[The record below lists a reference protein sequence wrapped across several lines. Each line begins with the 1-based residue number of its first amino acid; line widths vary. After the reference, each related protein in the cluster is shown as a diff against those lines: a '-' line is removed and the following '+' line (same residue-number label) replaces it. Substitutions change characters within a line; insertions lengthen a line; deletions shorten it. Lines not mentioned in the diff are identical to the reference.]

1 MRHLQLI
8 GAGQPWRPPARPDTR
23 SSRNRHRLAWPRE
36 VPLNSFA
43 IPIGVAAL
51 GGVWSSVT
59 AALTITAFP
68 AQALF
73 AVAALLWL
81 AFTVAYAAGII
92 RRRAFVRDLHH
103 PARGPYAAYIPVIAM
118 LLVAHYA
125 PVMHAAAR
133 WAMLA
138 LVAAL
143 AAVAALLIGHW
154 ITSDIA
160 FDAVHPGYL
169 LPVVAGPF
177 IASIG
182 MTEVRYPHLAVALFG
197 VGIFFWL
204 TIGSIV
210 LARLITGSAVPSD
223 GVPRHAIL
231 MSPPAAGSLAWFA
244 ISHGRVNSV
253 QDVITGVLVVV
264 FLVQLVLIPK
274 YAKAPFSL
282 SFWAFTFPLCAS
294 SNFAIRVMSA
304 YRPGGCAGV
313 VVVLLV
319 ITSAAVLA
327 ITVKTLHRPIAT
339 QVRPHSHVGR
349 HSR

>member
-1 MRHLQLI
+1 M
-8 GAGQPWRPPARPDTR
+8 R

-43 IPIGVAAL
+43 IPLGVAAL
-51 GGVWSSVT
+51 GGVWSSGA
-59 AALTITAFP
+59 AALAITALP

-81 AFTVAYAAGII
+81 AFTVAYAAGAI
-92 RRRAFVRDLHH
+92 RRRAFIRDLHH
-103 PARGPYAAYIPVIAM
+103 PARGPYATYIPVIAM
-118 LLVAHYA
+118 QLVTHYTPMMPA
-125 PVMHAAAR
+125 EAR

-182 MTEVRYPHLAVALFG
+182 LTTVRYPHLAVALFG
-197 VGIFFWL
+197 VGVFFWL

-210 LARLITGSAVPSD
+210 LARLITGSAIPSN

-231 MSPPAAGSLAWFA
+231 MSPPAAGSLAGLA
-244 ISHGRVNSV
+244 ISHGRPNSL
-253 QDVITGVLVVV
+253 QDVITGILAAI

-282 SFWAFTFPLCAS
+282 SFWAFTFPLCS
-294 SNFAIRVMSA
+294 GSNYTIRLISA
-304 YRPGGCAGV
+304 YRPGGWAGV
-313 VVVLLV
+313 VIALLV

-327 ITVKTLHRPIAT
+327 ITAKTLQRTVAT
-339 QVRPHSHVGR
+339 RLSTHSPAGR